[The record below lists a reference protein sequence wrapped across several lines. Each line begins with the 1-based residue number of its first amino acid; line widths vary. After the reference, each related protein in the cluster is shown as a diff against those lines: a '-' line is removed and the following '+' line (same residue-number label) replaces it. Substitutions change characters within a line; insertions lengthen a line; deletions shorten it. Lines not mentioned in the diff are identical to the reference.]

1 MPVFKSGDPVPDWCE
16 LKFFDVVNLQPGD
29 VHRFERKAAKEKLI
43 VGAGRCRLSVLGE
56 MTDVEERANINLDS
70 ANGVFEVVEVYE
82 PTTLIRM
89 AGVWQDDVGGSGLF
103 SVDAVTH
110 PKEKGDPAPYT
121 KSTGI
126 DNHYHDCDEYWIVFQ
141 GCGEVV
147 SEKKHY
153 EVGVGD
159 CLAIGM
165 GWHHDFPRVD
175 APVMAVYF
183 ETTMQREKRR
193 GHLWEH
199 THGPARPVLERV

>member
-1 MPVFKSGDPVPDWCE
+1 MPVFKSGDVVPDWCE
-16 LKFFDVVNLQPGD
+16 LKFFEIVTLQPGD
-29 VHRFERKAAKEKLI
+29 VHVFVRKGPKEKLI
-43 VGAGRCRLSVLGE
+43 VGDGRCQLLILDETV
-56 MTDVEERANINLDS
+56 DVEARSNLNLNS
-70 ANGVFEVVEVYE
+70 PEGAFEVVDVSE

-89 AGVWQDDVGGSGLF
+89 AGVWGEDVGGSGLF
-103 SVDAVTH
+103 AVDSVAN
-110 PKEKGDPAPYT
+110 PEERGDPAPYT

-126 DNHYHDCDEYWIVFQ
+126 DNHFHDCDEYWIVFQ

-175 APVMAVYF
+175 APVKAVYF
-183 ETTMQREKRR
+183 ETTMQGEKRR

-199 THGPARPVLERV
+199 TYGPAKPVLDRV